1 MTIFVDT
8 NVLLDFLLGRT
19 AFFPEARTIF
29 AICEKRYVQG
39 YISALSIPNIVYIM
53 RKQLTEERMC
63 EVIDTLLHIFKVADL
78 KADDIQRAT
87 RLGFP
92 DFEDAL
98 QSVAAARVKA
108 AYLITRN
115 LKDFSNSKVTALTP
129 TELLTRLKDQE
140 TEA

>member
-8 NVLLDFLLGRT
+8 NVLLDYLLGR
-19 AFFPEARTIF
+19 AEFFAAARTIF
-29 AICEKRYVQG
+29 AICEKKHVPG

-53 RKQLTEERMC
+53 RKQLSAEKTS

-78 KADDIQRAT
+78 KADDLPKAA

-98 QSVAAARVKA
+98 QSVAATRVKA
-108 AYLITRN
+108 SFLITRN
-115 LKDFSNSKVTALTP
+115 LKDFTNSKVTALTP
-129 TELLTRLKDQE
+129 TELLTRLKDE
-140 TEA
+140 TTEA